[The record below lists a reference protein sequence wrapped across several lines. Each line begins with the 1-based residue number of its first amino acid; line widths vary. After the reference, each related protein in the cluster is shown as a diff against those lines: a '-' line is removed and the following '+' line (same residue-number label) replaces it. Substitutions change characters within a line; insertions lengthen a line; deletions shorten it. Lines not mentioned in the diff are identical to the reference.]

1 MTRPHPSSPSL
12 RPAALALGL
21 ALALAGCSAGGAAD
35 APDADAAGTGLATI
49 PIAAVQGAGARS
61 PLEGRE
67 VVVEG
72 VVTRRMVGLDG
83 LFVQDP
89 AGDGDDATSE
99 GLWVEY
105 PRGTQPLLRSGD
117 RVRLHGTVAENGPD
131 ERGMTS
137 LRGVRAELLE
147 RGVALPGAATLA
159 EDTPREA
166 IEGMRVRVAAP
177 LAVSGNDGLLRFGEL
192 TTTFGGR
199 LYAPTERHPPGPAA
213 QALADANAARA
224 LVLDD
229 RDQRQNPE
237 GVRYLAR
244 AQDDTAPLRAGSTVE
259 GVEGLLEQRFGG
271 WRLQVTGTIGAIVEA
286 PRPAPPVVAG
296 DVRIA
301 GLNMLNLFNGDGQG
315 VGFPTERGAAS
326 AEAHARQQ
334 AKLVATLRALDP
346 AIAALQEVENDGDG
360 EHSALAQFVAAL
372 NAAEADEAA
381 RDWRF
386 VPSSALSGN
395 DAIRVAMVYRANRVT
410 PVGAPASLA
419 TGPFARGSR
428 PPLVQAFRAGDG
440 PVFAVASNHFKSK
453 GGCENAEGGN
463 RDQRDFQGC
472 WNAARVEAARALSD
486 WLATDPTGQGA
497 GSAMTVVLG
506 DLNAHAE
513 EDPLRLLREAG
524 WRDAFAVAGVG
535 AEGSAPPHSFVF
547 RGEAARLDH
556 ALLGAGLA
564 ERLRGAAEW
573 HANADEGEAFH
584 YSRDASAEGA
594 ASPWRASDHDPVLLG
609 LDLGR

>member
-1 MTRPHPSSPSL
+1 MTPAPHRSSVSPRRLLSG
-12 RPAALALGL
+12 AV
-21 ALALAGCSAGGAAD
+21 ALALAACAGGEAGQ
-35 APDADAAGTGLATI
+35 DAAPAAAPAAT

-89 AGDGDDATSE
+89 TGDGDPATSE

-105 PRGTQPLLRSGD
+105 PRGSRPVLRSGD
-117 RVRLHGTVAENGPD
+117 RVRLAGTVAENGPP
-131 ERGMTS
+131 ERGMTT
-137 LRGVRAELLE
+137 LRGVRAEVLE
-147 RGVALPGAATLA
+147 RGLALPAPVALAEGGA
-159 EDTPREA
+159 REA
-166 IEGMRVRVAAP
+166 IEGMRVRVEGT
-177 LAVSGNDGLLRFGEL
+177 LTVSGNDGLLRFGEL
-192 TTTFGGR
+192 ATAFGGR
-199 LYAPTERHPPGPAA
+199 LYAPTERHAPGAEA

-229 RDQRQNPE
+229 RDQRQYPE
-237 GVRYLAR
+237 GVRYLAQP
-244 AQDDTAPLRAGSTVE
+244 QDATRPLRAGSTLE

-271 WRLQVTGTIGAIVEA
+271 WRVQLTDAIGAIAEA
-286 PRPAPPVVAG
+286 PRPAPPVVEG
-296 DVRIA
+296 DVRIV
-301 GLNMLNLFNGDGQG
+301 GLNMLNLFNGDGLG

-326 AEAHARQQ
+326 AEAYARQQ

-360 EHSALAQFVAAL
+360 EHSALAQLVDAL

-386 VPSSALSGN
+386 VPSAALAGG
-395 DAIRVAMVYRANRVT
+395 DAIRVAILYRAQRVRA
-410 PVGAPASLA
+410 VGAPASTA
-419 TGPFARGSR
+419 EGPFARGSR
-428 PPLVQAFRAGDG
+428 PPLLQAFRAGDG

-453 GGCENAEGGN
+453 GGCEDAEGGN
-463 RDQRDFQGC
+463 RDLRDFQGC
-472 WNAARVEAARALSD
+472 WNAARVEAARALAD
-486 WLATDPTGQGA
+486 WLASDPTGQGA
-497 GSAMTVVLG
+497 GAAMTLVLG

-524 WRDAFAVAGVG
+524 WRDAFAVAAADPDG
-535 AEGSAPPHSFVF
+535 APPHSFVF

-594 ASPWRASDHDPVLLG
+594 ASPWRASDHDPMLLG
-609 LDLGR
+609 LDLRR

>member
-1 MTRPHPSSPSL
+1 M
-12 RPAALALGL
+12 
-21 ALALAGCSAGGAAD
+21 
-35 APDADAAGTGLATI
+35 
-49 PIAAVQGAGARS
+49 
-61 PLEGRE
+61 
-67 VVVEG
+67 
-72 VVTRRMVGLDG
+72 
-83 LFVQDP
+83 
-89 AGDGDDATSE
+89 
-99 GLWVEY
+99 
-105 PRGTQPLLRSGD
+105 
-117 RVRLHGTVAENGPD
+117 
-131 ERGMTS
+131 
-137 LRGVRAELLE
+137 
-147 RGVALPGAATLA
+147 
-159 EDTPREA
+159 
-166 IEGMRVRVAAP
+166 
-177 LAVSGNDGLLRFGEL
+177 
-192 TTTFGGR
+192 
-199 LYAPTERHPPGPAA
+199 
-213 QALADANAARA
+213 
-224 LVLDD
+224 
-229 RDQRQNPE
+229 
-237 GVRYLAR
+237 
-244 AQDDTAPLRAGSTVE
+244 
-259 GVEGLLEQRFGG
+259 
-271 WRLQVTGTIGAIVEA
+271 
-286 PRPAPPVVAG
+286 
-296 DVRIA
+296 RIA

-326 AEAHARQQ
+326 AEAHARQR

-386 VPSSALSGN
+386 VPSAALAGH
-395 DAIRVAMVYRANRVT
+395 DAIRVAIVYRANRVT
-410 PVGAPASLA
+410 PVGEPASLA
-419 TGPFARGSR
+419 TGPFERGSR
-428 PPLVQAFRAGDG
+428 PPLVQAFRAGRG

-453 GGCENAEGGN
+453 GGCEDAEGGN

-497 GSAMTVVLG
+497 GAAMTVVLG

-524 WRDAFAVAGVG
+524 WRDAFAVAAADPDG
-535 AEGSAPPHSFVF
+535 APPHSFVF

-594 ASPWRASDHDPVLLG
+594 ASPWRASDHDPMLLG
-609 LDLGR
+609 LDLRR